1 MIMKVKEIMER
12 TGMNRTG
19 LALAYIKDGL
29 EEIEMLIGENIKTGS
44 TSDARIAAS
53 TIAFVEGGAT
63 DTITD
68 SGNGFS
74 NAGFAVGMKIVVSGS
89 ENNNGTYTLATVAA
103 GTLTLTATTDDLTA
117 ESAGEDVIIAGSIP
131 TKYDIVQNKRYYE
144 IPTDALKLID
154 IKIKGH
160 LNDND
165 EYRSVPRL
173 LDEPRVKDTDE
184 L

>member
-1 MIMKVKEIMER
+1 MKVKELMER
-12 TGMNRTG
+12 TNMNQTG

-44 TSDARIAAS
+44 TSDARITAS

-68 SGNGFS
+68 SGSNFV
-74 NAGFAVGMKIVVSGS
+74 NAGFTAGMKIVVSGS
-89 ENNNGTYTLATVAA
+89 EDNNGTYTLTTVVA

-117 ESAGEDVIIAGSIP
+117 ENAGEDVIITGSTP

-144 IPTDALKLID
+144 IPSDALRIID

-165 EYRSVPRL
+165 EYRSIPRL
-173 LDEPRVKDTDE
+173 LDEPRVQDSDE

>member
-1 MIMKVKEIMER
+1 MKVKEIMER
-12 TGMNRTG
+12 TGIDRTG

-68 SGNGFS
+68 SGSGFS
-74 NAGFAVGMKIVVSGS
+74 NAGFTAGMKIVVSGS
-89 ENNNGTYTLATVAA
+89 ENNNGTYTLASVSS

-117 ESAGEDVIIAGSIP
+117 ESAGEDVIITGSIP

-160 LNDND
+160 LNDNN

-173 LDEPRVKDTDE
+173 LDEPRTKDSDE

>member
-29 EEIEMLIGENIKTGS
+29 EEIEMLIGENIKTGA

-68 SGNGFS
+68 SNNGFS
-74 NAGFAVGMKIVVSGS
+74 NAGFTVGMKIAVSGS
-89 ENNNGTYTLATVAA
+89 EDNNGTYTLANVAA

-173 LDEPRVKDTDE
+173 LDEPRIKDTDE

>member
-1 MIMKVKEIMER
+1 MIMKVKELMER
-12 TGMNRTG
+12 TGIDRTG

-68 SGNGFS
+68 SGSGFS
-74 NAGFAVGMKIVVSGS
+74 NAGFTAGMKIVVSGS
-89 ENNNGTYTLATVAA
+89 ENNNGTYTLASVSS

-165 EYRSVPRL
+165 DYRSVPRL

>member
-1 MIMKVKEIMER
+1 MKVKELMER
-12 TGMNRTG
+12 TNMNQTG
-19 LALAYIKDGL
+19 LAKAYIIDGL

-68 SGNGFS
+68 SGSGFS

-89 ENNNGTYTLATVAA
+89 DSNNGTYTLTVVSA

-117 ESAGEDVIIAGSIP
+117 ESAGEDVVITGAIP
-131 TKYDIVQNKRYYE
+131 TKHDIVQNKRYYD
-144 IPTDALKLID
+144 IPSEALKIVD

-165 EYRSVPRL
+165 EYRSIPRL
-173 LDEPRVKDTDE
+173 LDEPRVQDSDE